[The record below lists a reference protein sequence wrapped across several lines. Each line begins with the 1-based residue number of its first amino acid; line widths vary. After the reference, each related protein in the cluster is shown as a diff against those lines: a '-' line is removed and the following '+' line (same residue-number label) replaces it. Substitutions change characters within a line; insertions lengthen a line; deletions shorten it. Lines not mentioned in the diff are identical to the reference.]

1 MSKRNRLHI
10 KENKKKRPDMIDFGI
25 PISKYIGTYRKM
37 DSVMWNIDTKV
48 GFLNIMSS
56 ISPST
61 VDAFKVLEDWKIE
74 IINYYM
80 KKMEET
86 KIKKYKI
93 VYNIVDKLH
102 GIENIKKT
110 KILWKYIPADIRSS
124 YEELAS
130 FQYDYFIK
138 IMNTLLQHLKLSP
151 DILSKI
157 IDYHQSQR

>member
-1 MSKRNRLHI
+1 MSKRNRQHI

-37 DSVMWNIDTKV
+37 DYVLWNIDTKL

-61 VDAFKVLEDWKIE
+61 IDSFKVLEDWKIE
-74 IINYYM
+74 IIKYYM
-80 KKMEET
+80 IKMKET

-93 VYNIVDKLH
+93 VYNIIDKLH

-110 KILWKYIPADIRSS
+110 IRVS

-130 FQYDYFIK
+130 FPYDYFIK
-138 IMNTLLQHLKLSP
+138 IMNALVQHLKLSP

-157 IDYHQSQR
+157 IDYH